1 MKQLKKLKIF
11 AEFSETINYLYVI
24 DNDKKLVGVV
34 SYRDLI
40 INDESEKI
48 QDIMYSRVI
57 SVSADEDQE
66 EVARV
71 IGAV

>member
-1 MKQLKKLKIF
+1 MDPQHYSVRESVEKLKIF

-40 INDESEKI
+40 INDESEKFKI
-48 QDIMYSRVI
+48 LCTAGLSPYLQMKTKKR
-57 SVSADEDQE
+57 
-66 EVARV
+66 
-71 IGAV
+71 